1 MEALAHQILERW
13 PLAIADV
20 QMAAQR
26 ENAVFRVTAGDGQV
40 FALRL
45 HRPGYRS
52 IAELQSELQWMAAV
66 ARGGVS
72 IPRPLP
78 SRRGALVESAG
89 DHAADLLTWLPGQPM
104 GKTGTPLN
112 LPEAPQVFFTLGQ
125 AMARLHDVSD
135 AWIAPTGFTRHAWD
149 IEGLLGEAPVWGR
162 FWENPGLGEQQR
174 RLIVAARKKA
184 RAVLSSLAGE
194 LDYGLIH
201 SDLVRENV
209 LIDGRQLHFI
219 DFDDGGFGYRL
230 FDVATALLK
239 NRNEPDYAA
248 LKTGLITG
256 YRSVRPLDTSLLPL
270 FLMLR
275 AFTYLGWI
283 VPRMGEAGGE
293 ARNARFIAESTGLAE
308 AWLG

>member
-1 MEALAHQILERW
+1 MEALARQILQRW
-13 PLAIADV
+13 PFIVADV
-20 QMAAQR
+20 RLAAQR

-40 FALRL
+40 LALRL

-66 ARGGVS
+66 AEGGVS
-72 IPRPLP
+72 IPQPMA
-78 SRRGALVESAG
+78 SRLGKLVETAG
-89 DHAADLLTWLPGQPM
+89 GHDADLLTWLPGQPM
-104 GKTGTPLN
+104 GKTGMPLG
-112 LPEAPQVFFTLGQ
+112 LPDAPQVFFALGRE
-125 AMARLHDVSD
+125 MARLHDVSD
-135 AWIAPTGFTRHAWD
+135 AWMPPAGFARHAWD
-149 IEGLLGEAPVWGR
+149 IEGLVGEAPLWGR
-162 FWENPGLGEQQR
+162 FWENPGLSGQQR
-174 RLIVAARKKA
+174 RLITAAREKA
-184 RAVLSSLAGE
+184 SIMLSSLASG

-201 SDLVRENV
+201 ADLVRENV

-219 DFDDGGFGYRL
+219 DFDDGGFGFRL

-239 NRNEPDYAA
+239 NRNEPDYVA

-256 YRSVRPLDTSLLPL
+256 YRSVRPLDTAYLPL

-283 VPRMGEAGGE
+283 VPRMDEAGSE